1 MAKITAREAEARIG
15 EYLKD
20 KTGKNRRVPPINPS
34 IQKMIKSDTVHV
46 FNVGP
51 WGFRES
57 MGNMGYYFIP
67 ACAVGAPME
76 WDRVPGVSLSPGVFV
91 PDGWTPSAEY
101 VVTDPRTEYAAM
113 KPLPGL
119 MTDPLPTDQDQITW
133 NLDDDGRYFANQVI
147 GVGIG
152 HSNQNAKTHQGVFI
166 AEGKEPT
173 KAELDAARVLL
184 SKYMASMVLEADQ
197 AWARGPQSAEAV
209 IRPQIHHV
217 CAEWMNL
224 KDRAWLRG
232 TDPQAQASCF
242 ACGSNV
248 SSAAMVCKEC
258 SAILDPE
265 KYKQAVA
272 DGRFVAA

>member
-1 MAKITAREAEARIG
+1 MAKITAREAESRIAD
-15 EYLKD
+15 YMKD

-34 IQKMIKSDTVHV
+34 IQKMIRENTVHV

-57 MGNMGYYFIP
+57 MGSFGFYFIP
-67 ACAVGAPME
+67 ACEVGAPMDWE
-76 WDRVPGVSLSPGVFV
+76 RTPRMEAAPGVFV
-91 PDGWTPSAEY
+91 PDNWTPSEY

-119 MTDPLPTDQDQITW
+119 MTEPMPTDIDQCTW
-133 NLDDDGRYFANQVI
+133 NMQDEGRYFANELL

-152 HSNQNAKTHQGVFI
+152 HSQQNAKTHQGVFI
-166 AEGKEPT
+166 AAGKEPT
-173 KAELDAARVLL
+173 KDELAAARQLL
-184 SKYMASMVLEADQ
+184 ERYMAARVLEADQ

-224 KDRAWLRG
+224 RDRAWLRG
-232 TDPQAQASCF
+232 TDPQAQASCD

-248 SSAAMVCKEC
+248 SSSAMVCKEC
-258 SAILDPE
+258 GFILNPE
-265 KYKQAVA
+265 KHAKMVA
-272 DGRFVAA
+272 EGRFAAA

>member
-1 MAKITAREAEARIG
+1 MAKVSAQEASNRLG

-34 IQKMIKSDTVHV
+34 IQKMIRENTVHV

-57 MGNMGYYFIP
+57 MGSFGYYFIP

-76 WDRVPGVSLSPGVFV
+76 WERDEPIPAAPGVFV
-91 PDGWTPSAEY
+91 PDNWHPSEY

-113 KPLPGL
+113 KPLPGI
-119 MTDPLPTDQDQITW
+119 MTEPMPTDIDQCTW
-133 NLDDDGRYFANQVI
+133 NMQDEGRYFANELL

-152 HSNQNAKTHQGVFI
+152 HAANAAKTRMGVFV
-166 AEGKEPT
+166 AAGQEPT
-173 KAELDAARVLL
+173 KDELKAARASLE
-184 SKYMASMVLEADQ
+184 KYMGERVLEADQ
-197 AWARGPQSAEAV
+197 AWANGPQRAEAV
-209 IRPQIHHV
+209 IRPEIHHI

-224 KDRAWLRG
+224 RDRAWLRG
-232 TDPQAQASCF
+232 TDPKSQASCE

-248 SSAAMVCKEC
+248 SATAMVCKDC
-258 SAILDPE
+258 GYILDPVKHAKMVKE
-265 KYKQAVA
+265 
-272 DGRFVAA
+272 GRFAAV